1 MQSGIHAARTIK
13 RRVGGDTE
21 AKPFKYRDLGSMAT
35 VARFR
40 AIVSF
45 KGIRVAGFIGWLMWA
60 FVHLTFLTGF
70 KNRFIAVFKWAFAFI
85 GKARDERTITLQ
97 QASARIVAMEAGVKP
112 GEEELSRMAEEES
125 PG

>member
-1 MQSGIHAARTIK
+1 
-13 RRVGGDTE
+13 
-21 AKPFKYRDLGSMAT
+21 MAT
-35 VARFR
+35 IARFR

-70 KNRFIAVFKWAFAFI
+70 KNRFIAVFKWAFAFV

-112 GEEELSRMAEEES
+112 GEEELSRVAEKET
-125 PG
+125 PA